1 MNTKAINGIHQKPTQ
16 ETEDTMLAFLD
27 AFDGE

>member
-1 MNTKAINGIHQKPTQ
+1 MKAINGNHKKPTQ
-16 ETEDTMLAFLD
+16 ETEDTMLAFLN

>member
-1 MNTKAINGIHQKPTQ
+1 MNTKAINGNHKKPPQ

-27 AFDGE
+27 VFDGE

>member
-1 MNTKAINGIHQKPTQ
+1 MNTKAINGNHKKPTQ
-16 ETEDTMLAFLD
+16 ETEDAMLAFLD